1 MIIYLSEDLDIQYNP
16 GGYGDF
22 NFNLSEG
29 SNDIDPG
36 LAAYVVATYSDIAF
50 ITPPA
55 APEAPVV
62 ETPVVEAPVAP
73 EAPVVETPVV
83 EAPVA
88 PEAPVVETPV
98 VEAPVAPEA
107 PADPATDVV
116 EDPTDT
122 TDATVTTDAPSAN

>member
-73 EAPVVETPVV
+73 EAP
-83 EAPVA
+83 
-88 PEAPVVETPV
+88 
-98 VEAPVAPEA
+98 
-107 PADPATDVV
+107 ADPATDVV